1 MRKRRKQ
8 QVDLKHG
15 LIAATIARHP
25 REFVGIVMATA
36 ATLVI
41 FVNALFLQ
49 NGPHPAPIFATR
61 PFVKHHAAVVL
72 PRPHPAIPVPLPS
85 GEESARSQAQTIMDI
100 QRALAA
106 RGFYQGAV
114 DGIWGNKTDTAAR
127 EFAHATGLKG
137 DPTPGESFLRVIT
150 AAKTQPARAKPPNAK
165 PVSTATPAPRATSAN
180 PANMPAHVQND
191 PIATLI
197 APTKRVL
204 AIQHALADFGY
215 GQIKPT
221 GVYDEDTRAAI
232 EKFERERH
240 LPVDGQ
246 ISERFVR
253 ALAAMTGRSLE

>member
-1 MRKRRKQ
+1 MPKRRQQ

-15 LIAATIARHP
+15 LIAATIAGHP

-36 ATLVI
+36 ATATI

-49 NGPHPAPIFATR
+49 SGPHPAPIFATR
-61 PFVKHHAAVVL
+61 PFVHHRATVVL
-72 PRPHPAIPVPLPS
+72 PRPHPAMPAPLPS
-85 GEESARSQAQTIMDI
+85 GEESAHRQAQTVMDI

-106 RGFYQGAV
+106 RGFYQGAL
-114 DGIWGNKTDTAAR
+114 DGIWGNKTDAAAR
-127 EFAHATGLKG
+127 AFAHASGLKA
-137 DPTPGESFLRVIT
+137 DPTPSESFLRTIT
-150 AAKTQPARAKPPNAK
+150 AAKGQPASAKPADVP
-165 PVSTATPAPRATSAN
+165 TPAPRPASPKPADAPASA
-180 PANMPAHVQND
+180 QID

-232 EKFERERH
+232 EKFERDRH